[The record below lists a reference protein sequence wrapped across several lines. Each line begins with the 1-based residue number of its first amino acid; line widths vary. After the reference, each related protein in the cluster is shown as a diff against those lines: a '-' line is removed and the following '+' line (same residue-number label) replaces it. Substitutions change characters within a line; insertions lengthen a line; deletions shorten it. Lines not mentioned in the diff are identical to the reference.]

1 MIILKIA
8 MLIICALALIV
19 TFRTEN
25 ILKTFFRV
33 ESPSDKTIL
42 KTKSITLLITIALF
56 ILAMLIF
63 R

>member
-56 ILAMLIF
+56 IVAMLIF

>member
-63 R
+63 K